1 MMMASPHAPVSWRP
15 RRPRVWALPPA
26 WRISI
31 APVSL
36 AMAARTV
43 TMPPTNRSYTS
54 RAVEAGRLQ
63 GSPRGPWP
71 VVCAR
76 TGFARNIR
84 GLVTDE
90 PARSAAGRI
99 QPDEPRGAV
108 ARFCPDSQPR
118 RGLGHDQNRSD
129 GAAVTYLP
137 RVCAASALLPP
148 GASRRTVHKANADDI
163 TRPPGPPRR
172 LRTTSGVCS
181 RMTGSTLCQRYTLT
195 SLC

>member
-1 MMMASPHAPVSWRP
+1 MMTASPHAPVSWRP
-15 RRPRVWALPPA
+15 RRPRVWDLPPA

-54 RAVEAGRLQ
+54 RAAESGRLQ

-84 GLVTDE
+84 GLVPDE

-99 QPDEPRGAV
+99 QTDEQRGAV
-108 ARFCPDSQPR
+108 ARFFTESQPR
-118 RGLGHDQNRSD
+118 RGLGHDLHRSD
-129 GAAVTYLP
+129 GAAVTHLP
-137 RVCAASALLPP
+137 RVCVASALLPP
-148 GASRRTVHKANADDI
+148 GASRRTVHQANADGI
-163 TRPPGPPRR
+163 TRRPGPPRR
-172 LRTTSGVCS
+172 FRTTSGVCAG
-181 RMTGSTLCQRYTLT
+181 MTGSTLCQRHTLT
-195 SLC
+195 SPC